1 MDFIDEI
8 EALAARIPETLKFI
22 QTEEATKTALIMPFV
37 RALGYNTE
45 DPREVVPEF
54 IADAGDGKGE
64 KVDYAIMKDAQPV
77 IIIECKSAGTNLA
90 DQDAAQLSRYFNTT
104 DVRFAVLTNGLVYRF
119 YSDLDR
125 SNRMDATPFLEFDIL
140 QFEDALV
147 DELKRF
153 TKTTFDE
160 DSTVQAATELKYTG
174 EIKRILTQQLREPS
188 DEFVRFFT
196 SKVYTG
202 RMTQTVRERFAQRT
216 REALN
221 QYVNE
226 RVYDRLKSA
235 MATEGDSL
243 PKGPV
248 TVPESSP
255 SEEPIAVRE
264 DQDITTTDDELQA
277 FYIVKT
283 LLHDVVDVRRIEMRD
298 AKSFCAIHLDHTNRK
313 PICRLWFNRTQKYLG
328 LIDAQKREDRVP
340 IDDLDDV
347 YKYADRL
354 KATVRFYDQPSSQ
367 ETTQEE
373 RQSSPIAES

>member
-8 EALAARIPETLKFI
+8 KALASRIPETLKFI
-22 QTEEATKTALIMPFV
+22 QTEEASKTALVMPFV

-54 IADAGDGKGE
+54 IADAGDRKGE
-64 KVDYAIMKDAQPV
+64 KVDYAIMKDGKPV
-77 IIIECKSAGTNLA
+77 VLIECKSSGTELA
-90 DQDAAQLSRYFNTT
+90 DQDATQLSRYFNTT
-104 DVRFAVLTNGLVYRF
+104 DVRFAVLTNGVVYRF

-125 SNRMDATPFLEFDIL
+125 SNRMDTTPFLEFNML
-140 QFEDALV
+140 EFEDALV

-153 TKTTFDE
+153 AKTTFDE
-160 DSTVQAATELKYTG
+160 DSTVLAATELKYTR
-174 EIKRILTQQLREPS
+174 EIKRILAQQLREPS

-196 SKVYTG
+196 SQVYSG
-202 RMTQTVRERFAQRT
+202 RMTQTIRERFAQRT

-243 PKGPV
+243 PVEPIV
-248 TVPESSP
+248 APEASASDEPP
-255 SEEPIAVRE
+255 SGREEP
-264 DQDITTTDDELQA
+264 DIVTTDEELQA

-328 LIDAQKREDRVP
+328 LIDEQKREERVP

-354 KATVRFYDQPSSQ
+354 KATVRYYDQPEPQ
-367 ETTQEE
+367 GAHQ
-373 RQSSPIAES
+373 